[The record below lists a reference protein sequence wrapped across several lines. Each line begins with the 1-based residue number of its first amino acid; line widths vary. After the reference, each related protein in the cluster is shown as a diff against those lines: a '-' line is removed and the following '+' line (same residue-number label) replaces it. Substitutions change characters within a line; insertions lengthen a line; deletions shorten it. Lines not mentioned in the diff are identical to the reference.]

1 VVAEPQMKNE
11 LRIERRN
18 LRTHGSTRRFLVF
31 KPACFLVLIFA
42 LWLLPSSP
50 REIGRTAAISLGK
63 PVCEASVQSLFD
75 SQSGQRGR
83 PAAVY
88 FSDGKVLTGNIS
100 LTPGRSFKLNIPKA
114 GKLKTTDMITGED
127 VQYGKVRQ
135 FTFRPVREI
144 RFYPEREEMRRKW
157 RFTEKTKYNEE
168 TAEAD
173 YSPAAK
179 EYSGDPYPLRYLAAT
194 VIFNSGESLEG
205 HLYTATVYL
214 ESGEKTHRM
223 VLGSKQRGAEGTTL
237 DDLVYVSR
245 IKLLD
250 EGESIAA
257 KVTVK
262 FTDMRLGPEDAV
274 QAVTEESLTPI
285 PTKLS
290 SAGSTCIVESAF
302 GEQFYL
308 AARIDGAY
316 IVGWPKERDEEL
328 FALAEDHLA
337 RHRDFYNSK
346 QLLGVLASEDT
357 GSLREI
363 GRTAAISRGEVLTLV
378 SLRRKVAPTHF
389 GKIGGEWDRQRQA
402 LVEPW
407 RLSIWRW
414 KRVPQTRENA
424 FGGPKHDKANRELI
438 LTSRGTFFRRILLPE
453 EQTPQAILSEKLW
466 RLRYEGDTVTVGVG
480 TPPGGDPVLTEKD
493 LQGTRP

>member
-1 VVAEPQMKNE
+1 MVAEPQMKNE

-31 KPACFLVLIFA
+31 KPACCLVSLFA
-42 LWLLPSSP
+42 LWLLPGSP

-83 PAAVY
+83 QTAVY

-100 LTPGRSFKLNIPKA
+100 LTPGRRFKLNIPKA

-157 RFTEKTKYNEE
+157 RFTEKTKYNEQ

-179 EYSGDPYPLRYLAAT
+179 EYSGQPYPLRYFAAT
-194 VIFNSGESLEG
+194 VIFNSGESLQG
-205 HLYTATVYL
+205 HLYTVTVYL
-214 ESGEKTHRM
+214 ETGEKTHRM

-257 KVTVK
+257 RVTVK

-274 QAVTEESLTPI
+274 QAMTKESLTPI
-285 PTKLS
+285 PTTLS
-290 SAGSTCIVESAF
+290 EGRDPAGREPNTCTVESAF
-302 GEQFYL
+302 G
-308 AARIDGAY
+308 
-316 IVGWPKERDEEL
+316 
-328 FALAEDHLA
+328 
-337 RHRDFYNSK
+337 
-346 QLLGVLASEDT
+346 
-357 GSLREI
+357 
-363 GRTAAISRGEVLTLV
+363 
-378 SLRRKVAPTHF
+378 
-389 GKIGGEWDRQRQA
+389 
-402 LVEPW
+402 
-407 RLSIWRW
+407 
-414 KRVPQTRENA
+414 
-424 FGGPKHDKANRELI
+424 
-438 LTSRGTFFRRILLPE
+438 
-453 EQTPQAILSEKLW
+453 
-466 RLRYEGDTVTVGVG
+466 
-480 TPPGGDPVLTEKD
+480 
-493 LQGTRP
+493 